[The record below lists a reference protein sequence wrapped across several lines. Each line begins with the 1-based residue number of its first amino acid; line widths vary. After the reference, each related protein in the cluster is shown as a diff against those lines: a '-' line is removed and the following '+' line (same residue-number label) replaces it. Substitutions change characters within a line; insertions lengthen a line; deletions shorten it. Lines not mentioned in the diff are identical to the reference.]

1 MILDLTSSEVSE
13 TTVKIWRLCPL
24 RTPRG
29 RLLSVSYGLKRCYTA
44 PLQPDA
50 VFETKPWVSRKPETP
65 RPRDPDPRP
74 CTLLA
79 SLGLASCRFLSPVE
93 LASLDVRACPA
104 LTTWRPCGGG
114 DALACPR
121 PALNPRPAL
130 MVARC
135 LGPVCSPQ
143 LHHSPSPHVHILD
156 GVDRVSLQAAACLL
170 FQHAARAALQYNL
183 KHGKDPRPKA
193 LGRERP
199 KLARAGPRYEPVA
212 QDHQHNRRCFAARS
226 YASIRPDKAQLT
238 SGEHA
243 TGTSPHSCS

>member
-1 MILDLTSSEVSE
+1 MLGPPSWYDELAFTPGKNE
-13 TTVKIWRLCPL
+13 TTFLSRLPTPIHVWRLCPL

-74 CTLLA
+74 CTLLT

-121 PALNPRPAL
+121 PALNPWPAL
-130 MVARC
+130 MLARC

-143 LHHSPSPHVHILD
+143 LHHSPSP
-156 GVDRVSLQAAACLL
+156 Q
-170 FQHAARAALQYNL
+170 
-183 KHGKDPRPKA
+183 
-193 LGRERP
+193 
-199 KLARAGPRYEPVA
+199 
-212 QDHQHNRRCFAARS
+212 
-226 YASIRPDKAQLT
+226 
-238 SGEHA
+238 
-243 TGTSPHSCS
+243 SPHTRDGDDLVALSCGASVDAWTPHSQRGPSHCLF

>member
-1 MILDLTSSEVSE
+1 MSRLPTPIHV
-13 TTVKIWRLCPL
+13 WRLCPL

-50 VFETKPWVSRKPETP
+50 VFETKPVGLKKTRDPETQRP
-65 RPRDPDPRP
+65 RPAPLYPIDIIGPG
-74 CTLLA
+74 LLSV
-79 SLGLASCRFLSPVE
+79 SLSCIE
-93 LASLDVRACPA
+93 LAPSDVRACPA

-143 LHHSPSPHVHILD
+143 LHHSPSP
-156 GVDRVSLQAAACLL
+156 Q
-170 FQHAARAALQYNL
+170 
-183 KHGKDPRPKA
+183 
-193 LGRERP
+193 
-199 KLARAGPRYEPVA
+199 
-212 QDHQHNRRCFAARS
+212 
-226 YASIRPDKAQLT
+226 
-238 SGEHA
+238 
-243 TGTSPHSCS
+243 SPHTRDGDDLVALSCGASVDAWTPHSQRGPSHCLF